1 MRGIARRMNKK
12 KTPIIIKKELLAS
25 ILEVSNEE
33 EEYLQMNKEV
43 KNAKEQKDGTCL
55 IKKYENL
62 LKGPNKK
69 IINIVWK
76 QGELLKKFK
85 DKD

>member
-1 MRGIARRMNKK
+1 
-12 KTPIIIKKELLAS
+12 
-25 ILEVSNEE
+25 
-33 EEYLQMNKEV
+33 MNKEV

-69 IINIVWK
+69 IINIV
-76 QGELLKKFK
+76 
-85 DKD
+85 